1 MGYRYSPKR
10 RRCWSDEKGKKL
22 VSGVNVNNIGIAKR
36 VVSSSGPTAVPK
48 TESRSSTP
56 TPGCSV
62 FHQTHTPTRT
72 PTPSHPPL
80 PKRSGNRSMGVWKSA
95 PALVSSSSVGA
106 GTGIVSIERK
116 KEDAPTTLNSETET
130 QL

>member
-1 MGYRYSPKR
+1 
-10 RRCWSDEKGKKL
+10 
-22 VSGVNVNNIGIAKR
+22 
-36 VVSSSGPTAVPK
+36 
-48 TESRSSTP
+48 
-56 TPGCSV
+56 
-62 FHQTHTPTRT
+62 
-72 PTPSHPPL
+72 
-80 PKRSGNRSMGVWKSA
+80 MGVWKSA